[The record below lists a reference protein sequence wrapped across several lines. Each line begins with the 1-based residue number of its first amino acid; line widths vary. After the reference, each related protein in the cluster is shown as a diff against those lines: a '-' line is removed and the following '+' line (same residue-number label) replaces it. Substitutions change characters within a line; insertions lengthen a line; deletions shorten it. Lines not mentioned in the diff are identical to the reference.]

1 MAIDFYDFGELSSGF
16 AGWRV
21 AGTIRGKRYQ
31 KYFSLKNPLP
41 NVTDTVWRDY
51 QALRARYF
59 EAKMLARSAA
69 CQYIDFISTTHRS
82 TLPGRGLGF
91 QGMTL
96 AILQSAGTE
105 HYRCQFMVNRRAK
118 TQRFCINDTQ
128 TLDQAW
134 NAAMDAWET
143 INDVRPKDA
152 VRIRRTKKPAPEAF
166 KVLRRQMNEHEGH
179 NIPVDALHH
188 VFAGQREALKRRKA
202 EHALGAPGQPDS
214 EAQWDSND
222 LGDFA
227 AALVSEIERYRPDG
241 RKREPA

>member
-1 MAIDFYDFGELSSGF
+1 MAINFYDVGELSSGF

-21 AGTIRGKRYQ
+21 AGVIRQKRYQ

-41 NVTDTVWRDY
+41 NVPDTVWRDY
-51 QALRARYF
+51 QSLRARYY

-69 CQYIDFISTTHRS
+69 CQYIDFISSTHPT

-96 AILQSAGTE
+96 AIVQSPGTE
-105 HYRCQFMVNRRAK
+105 QYRCQFVVNRRAQ
-118 TQRFCINDTQ
+118 TQRFSITDTQ

-134 NAAMDAWET
+134 NGAMDAWENL
-143 INDVRPKDA
+143 NDVRPKDV
-152 VRIRRTKKPAPEAF
+152 VRLRRTKRPAPEAF
-166 KVLRRQMNEHEGH
+166 KALRRQMNEHEGH
-179 NIPVDALHH
+179 NIPVDALHY
-188 VFAGQREALKRRKA
+188 VFADQREALQRRKA
-202 EHALGAPGQPDS
+202 AHSLSAPGKTEMP
-214 EAQWDSND
+214 AQWDSND

-227 AALVSEIERYRPDG
+227 ASLVSEIERYRPDG